1 MQLFVVDCL
10 GITQNSSDQ
19 MVIYPNPSSD
29 YAIIDFGHAL
39 VGDNQLI
46 VHNALGQQVFT
57 KTNITNKQFVLNVN
71 ELGKGIYYISLLN
84 STSEVFV
91 AQLIVQ

>member
-1 MQLFVVDCL
+1 
-10 GITQNSSDQ
+10 

-29 YAIIDFGHAL
+29 SAIIDFGNTL

-57 KTNITNKQFVLNVN
+57 KTNITDKQFVLNVN
-71 ELGKGIYYISLLN
+71 ELGTGIYYISLLN
-84 STSEVFV
+84 STSEVVV
-91 AQLIVQ
+91 AKLIVQ